1 MLHTYIYII
10 DESIFKTSQYSSLH
24 THRVC
29 QKKPETLHAFI
40 CVAQMPQP
48 GVGVEGVA
56 CLPSAVGRL
65 CLRLVQYLQCQKET
79 EIESESRGREC
90 KERMS

>member
-1 MLHTYIYII
+1 
-10 DESIFKTSQYSSLH
+10 
-24 THRVC
+24 
-29 QKKPETLHAFI
+29 
-40 CVAQMPQP
+40 MPQP

-79 EIESESRGREC
+79 KRESESERER
-90 KERMS
+90 KERMSWAFKWFAWEARHADDIWRLYAAK

>member
-1 MLHTYIYII
+1 
-10 DESIFKTSQYSSLH
+10 
-24 THRVC
+24 
-29 QKKPETLHAFI
+29 
-40 CVAQMPQP
+40 MPQP